1 MDWIRLSGG
10 AGGDGDGDGD
20 GTYLAGNDAVM
31 KCCDN

>member
-10 AGGDGDGDGD
+10 AGDDGDGD